1 MQKTFA
7 SDESAYQVD
16 KRHGV
21 CFYEDAKSIQ
31 LTAADSRALT
41 KLLEKKEKIERE
53 IEKIM
58 GGGVKRKTAK
68 TAAANKPKTAKEK
81 EATKNRR
88 DAQQRRRERE
98 AKEKAKA
105 VKA

>member
-1 MQKTFA
+1 M
-7 SDESAYQVD
+7 
-16 KRHGV
+16 
-21 CFYEDAKSIQ
+21 SIQ

-68 TAAANKPKTAKEK
+68 AANKPKTAKDK
-81 EATKNRR
+81 EAAKNRR
-88 DAQQRRRERE
+88 DAQQRRRDRE

-105 VKA
+105 AKA